1 MQTIAST
8 IIWTTLFAI
17 AAGCGGAPTRGGAG
31 PNEPFKLD
39 VPGEWIDP
47 EEHLIQGAAPAAQA
61 DPLANP
67 DAPVIAI
74 TGGTVLTAAGQ
85 RFAPGVVIL
94 AGGSIREVGA
104 AGAVTV
110 PEGAH
115 VIDATNRY
123 VTPGIIDAH
132 SHLGVYSSPGV
143 TAARDGNEMS
153 APVTANVRAEYAYW
167 PQDPGIPR
175 ALAGGVTTALVL
187 PGSANLIG
195 GHGFT
200 VVMRPARTAGEVR
213 FPGAPD
219 TLKMA
224 CGENPKRVYG
234 DKGGPQTRMGEYA
247 AFRAVFRQAAMHNL
261 KLELYEQQR
270 AQWLKKRERASA
282 LEAEARALG
291 KTIDAMP
298 APEPPAS
305 DPVLDTLAAVLR
317 GEVLVQV
324 HCYRSDDIRQ
334 MVAVADDGGF
344 AIRSFHHALEAY
356 KVRDLLVERDI
367 GINTWADW
375 WGFKM
380 EAFDGIP
387 QNAALFT
394 ESGGRAVIH
403 SDSGIDI
410 QRLNQEAAKAMWA
423 GRHAGIEISD
433 DQALRW
439 VTANPA
445 WVLGIQDVTGTL
457 EAGKRADVV
466 VWSES
471 PFSVYSKADLVVQGG
486 EVAYDREQGRALT
499 DFELGN
505 AAATGAQ

>member
-8 IIWTTLFAI
+8 IIWTTLLVI
-17 AAGCGGAPTRGGAG
+17 AAGCGGAPTRNGAG
-31 PNEPFKLD
+31 EPLRLD
-39 VPGEWIDP
+39 VPGEWLDP
-47 EEHLIQGAAPAAQA
+47 EQHLHQGAAPASTA
-61 DPLANP
+61 DPLVNP
-67 DAPVIAI
+67 DAPLIAI
-74 TGGTVLTAAGQ
+74 TGGTVLTAAGE
-85 RFAPGVVIL
+85 RFEPGVVIL
-94 AGGSIREVGA
+94 AGGSIRQVGA
-104 AGAVTV
+104 AGAVAI
-110 PEGAH
+110 PEGAR
-115 VIDATNRY
+115 VIDATGRH

-143 TAARDGNEMS
+143 TASSDGNEMTG
-153 APVTANVRAEYAYW
+153 PVTAGVRAEYAFW

-175 ALAGGVTTALVL
+175 ALAGGVTAALVL

-200 VVMRPARTAGEVR
+200 VVMRPARTADEAR
-213 FPGAPD
+213 FPGAPE

-261 KLELYEQQR
+261 KLALYGQQR
-270 AQWLKKRERASA
+270 AQWLKKRDRARE
-282 LEAEARALG
+282 LEDEARATG
-291 KTIDAMP
+291 KSIDAVP
-298 APEPPAS
+298 APEPPAP
-305 DPVLDTLAAVLR
+305 DAVLDTLAAVLR

-324 HCYRSDDIRQ
+324 HCYRADDIRQ
-334 MVAVADDGGF
+334 MVGVAEDSGF

-356 KVRDLLVERDI
+356 KVRDLLVQRGI

-387 QNAALFT
+387 ENAALFT

-410 QRLNQEAAKAMWA
+410 QRLNQEAGKAMWA
-423 GRHAGIEISD
+423 GRHAGVEISE

-445 WVLGIQDVTGTL
+445 WVLGIEAVTGTL

-466 VWSES
+466 VWSAH
-471 PFSVYSKADLVVQGG
+471 PFSVYSQAEVVIQGG
-486 EVAYDREQGRALT
+486 EVAYDRKQGRQLT

-505 AAATGAQ
+505 AADTGARQ